1 MNRAFE
7 VMHKRIGSLNSSKFF
22 AGIMMI
28 LLNIGSKY
36 ITVKLSKS
44 QEAYLRNYVLREIL
58 IFAIVFTATKDVYI
72 SLILTAVF
80 FVLTQHLF
88 NEESRVC
95 ILPKKFKKLHKV
107 VDNDKDGEVSETE
120 IKEAIAIL
128 RRAKDEKSSK
138 DKQKVYSYFS
148 GNKI

>member
-1 MNRAFE
+1 
-7 VMHKRIGSLNSSKFF
+7 MHNRIGLLNNSKFF

-44 QEAYLRNYVLREIL
+44 QEAYLRNYVIREIL

-88 NEESRVC
+88 NEDSRAC
-95 ILPKKFKKLHKV
+95 ILPKKFQKLHHV
-107 VDNDKDGEVSETE
+107 LDTNKDGEVSQVE
-120 IKEAIAIL
+120 INEAIAIL
-128 RRAKDEKSSK
+128 RRAKDQKSTS

-148 GNKI
+148 ANKI